1 VVIGQANIIYRTSKY
16 YLKGSYIGHAL
27 SKRIHGRSYYKVG
40 ANKYIRK
47 SNARLKKSSV
57 ASKVNNSNNS
67 SVSATVSNQ
76 KNAASFMSFLAS
88 QKSLSAAQRSE
99 ARTAAKLLRTGSLS
113 SQSAPSWFNKY
124 VKLGAAK
131 DATSAANLK
140 ASIQDLENANS
151 ARAKVGSRRLKVSP
165 ILTAIS
171 MIDADYQKQGGVHHP
186 QYYKYEDSLESIS
199 AGSEPITIWMTE
211 KNNWKEDV
219 RKNSSLKS
227 LEFHPNWDNQAYTDA
242 VMGAHGYKV
251 AGHYTNLVNR
261 NHRIMGMAHM
271 TDNNYGYADVY
282 NASSK
287 NNKGSLTL
295 GQYKSLVNR
304 WLNR

>member
-1 VVIGQANIIYRTSKY
+1 M
-16 YLKGSYIGHAL
+16 KGSYIGHAL

-171 MIDADYQKQGGVHHP
+171 MMMPIIKNKVEYITHNTISMRIVWKTSQLGVS
-186 QYYKYEDSLESIS
+186 QLLF
-199 AGSEPITIWMTE
+199 G
-211 KNNWKEDV
+211 
-219 RKNSSLKS
+219 
-227 LEFHPNWDNQAYTDA
+227 
-242 VMGAHGYKV
+242 
-251 AGHYTNLVNR
+251 
-261 NHRIMGMAHM
+261 
-271 TDNNYGYADVY
+271 
-282 NASSK
+282 
-287 NNKGSLTL
+287 
-295 GQYKSLVNR
+295 
-304 WLNR
+304 